1 MMETNIFLQGFNSK
15 KAVNTSEGLNVSL
28 RGKRKLLPTNDVE
41 EVISQNDV
49 YFDER
54 KNSNIIRL
62 TCQVNPICSNV
73 LFNQIT
79 EVVKNEGSPNVSFLN
94 YGIYNGIEVDNN
106 YEISNK
112 IVGKSN
118 IKRNWNITEAIRD
131 TQITNDD
138 YIYHCGADIFNNH
151 LVRSKTFK
159 AVCDPGEKISQD
171 FNTIK
176 DLMRDSLG
184 NQVTDMVYLPVGAGT
199 SSEKRLHVY
208 EIDDI
213 YQYKECVEKRLK
225 QTYNGWLGFEN
236 KSKIKTYKD
245 FGNKS
250 SEAEM
255 EIERPIMYMNG
266 GDFVDMYPDRTLY
279 SFVPKYNKFRN
290 RIEKNWNYCLT
301 YPSSSYTPT
310 IDGDEFSDIIEPLND
325 GLKAIYFNENTIADN
340 GVKQLV
346 IYSIAKH
353 GLAVGDFVNI
363 YRKTKDKETNEDVIE
378 TVLENAKVMEVAD
391 DYIFTVFSDVQISNI
406 WFELSQIEDGK
417 IKIPISSQT
426 ETQSSSSTTYI
437 LDSDTSKY
445 FVKSADTESPRYYV
459 VENKYVNVDDDAQE
473 ISFKKVVNDIECDY
487 YVRIFSKIPNFKYA
501 SADTSNEYEIYKN
514 NGELIKQYQD
524 KEYDFEN
531 HISKLAFARNVYSD
545 DIGEIVFTDD
555 IDISNLKDNLGRP
568 LTSIYLTITKNN
580 KGYKEWYG
588 FDSHIDKDNDK
599 NFTWGKNEIS
609 ASTVEFSHCFGGI
622 TCGLETS
629 YESRYGE
636 NIHSINL
643 LHNITDEDFGLGY
656 NVDIIN
662 GDRDTYPNDDP
673 KYDIDPTEVWF
684 DLDKNYYGDLSYYDN
699 YNAVERHIQ
708 PILHRFNTAQR
719 ECARSSGGSIFA
731 SFIYDEI
738 KMDDYDGSGED
749 TFEVVTATTRSCND
763 KKEGYYYNPHYEIK
777 LKTFDKIKTMMP
789 DFLTMTKKENVGNY
803 KLRITVLENHYLS
816 LGDKCIIYDTNENKH
831 YNCTTV
837 IGDGDDYKTFT
848 CMVHNDNGE
857 MIDHPFN
864 GKDINTLRLFKMD
877 NLDAPSYAKI
887 LKDGTC
893 RVIWR
898 DVVQNGFNL
907 SDKSV
912 EEYPF
917 TNGAFYVNKRVDL
930 YVRRQDPYNLWGLY
944 STSDPKGI
952 EANIDAE
959 DNYVKETEIV
969 C

>member
-94 YGIYNGIEVDNN
+94 YGIIRDENGQ
-106 YEISNK
+106 EIDDVSGK
-112 IVGKSN
+112 IYGKPKS
-118 IKRNWNITEAIRD
+118 KTKWNITEAIRD
-131 TQITNDD
+131 TQISNDE

-159 AVCDPGEKISQD
+159 AVCAFADGTEPSIMD

-176 DLMRDSLG
+176 DLMRNSHG
-184 NQVTDMVYLPVGAGT
+184 SQVTDMVYLPVGAGT
-199 SSEKRLHVY
+199 SNEKRLHVY

-363 YRKTKDKETNEDVIE
+363 YRKTKDEETNEDVIE

-406 WFELSQIEDGK
+406 WFELSA
-417 IKIPISSQT
+417 
-426 ETQSSSSTTYI
+426 STTSVTVGDKVYE
-437 LDSDTSKY
+437 LDSNTNKYFTKTGDTSN
-445 FVKSADTESPRYYV
+445 TRYYV
-459 VENKYVNVDDDAQE
+459 VENKYVNIDDDAQE

-588 FDSHIDKDNDK
+588 FDTTDWEKTD
-599 NFTWGKNEIS
+599 IS
-609 ASTVEFSHCFGGI
+609 ASTVEFSHCFGGV
-622 TCGLETS
+622 TCGLATS
-629 YESRYGE
+629 LESMYGSGI
-636 NIHSINL
+636 NSINMI
-643 LHNITDEDFGLGY
+643 NPEGPIGY
-656 NVDIIN
+656 NIDMIN
-662 GDRDTYPNDDP
+662 GDRDTYPND
-673 KYDIDPTEVWF
+673 YIDPTEVWF

-699 YNAVERHIQ
+699 YNAVERQIQ

-719 ECARSSGGSIFA
+719 ESYWSSESGNFA

-738 KMDDYDGSGED
+738 EFDDYDGGNDFQVNSNKKIEN
-749 TFEVVTATTRSCND
+749 CNN

-789 DFLTMTKKENVGNY
+789 DFLTMTKKDIIGNY

-831 YNCTTV
+831 YDCTTV

-848 CMVHNDNGE
+848 CMVYDDNGE

-917 TNGAFYVNKRVDL
+917 TNGAFYVNKRIDL

>member
-79 EVVKNEGSPNVSFLN
+79 EVVKNEGSPNISFLN
-94 YGIYNGIEVDNN
+94 YGIIRDENGQ
-106 YEISNK
+106 EIDDVSGK
-112 IVGKSN
+112 IYGKPKS
-118 IKRNWNITEAIRD
+118 KTKWNITEAIRD
-131 TQITNDD
+131 TQISNDE

-159 AVCDPGEKISQD
+159 AVCAFADGTEPSIMD

-176 DLMRDSLG
+176 DLMRDSHG
-184 NQVTDMVYLPVGAGT
+184 GQVTDMVYLPVGAGT
-199 SSEKRLHVY
+199 SNEKQLHVY

-245 FGNKS
+245 FGNKN

-406 WFELSQIEDGK
+406 WFELSA
-417 IKIPISSQT
+417 
-426 ETQSSSSTTYI
+426 STTSITVGDKEYT
-437 LDSDTSKY
+437 LDSDTNKY
-445 FVKSADTESPRYYV
+445 FTITSDTASTRYYV
-459 VENKYVNVDDDAQE
+459 VEDKYVNVDDDAQE

-588 FDSHIDKDNDK
+588 FDTTDWKKTD
-599 NFTWGKNEIS
+599 IS

-622 TCGLETS
+622 TCGLATS
-629 YESRYGE
+629 IESMYGSGI
-636 NIHSINL
+636 NSINMI
-643 LHNITDEDFGLGY
+643 NPEGPIGY
-656 NVDIIN
+656 NIDMIN
-662 GDRDTYPNDDP
+662 GDRDTYPND
-673 KYDIDPTEVWF
+673 YIDPTEVWF
-684 DLDKNYYGDLSYYDN
+684 DIDKNYYGDLSYYDN

-719 ECARSSGGSIFA
+719 ESYWSSESGNFA

-738 KMDDYDGSGED
+738 EFDDYDGGNDFQVNSNKKIEN
-749 TFEVVTATTRSCND
+749 CNN

-816 LGDKCIIYDTNENKH
+816 LGDRCIIYDTNENKH
-831 YNCTTV
+831 YDCTTV

-848 CMVHNDNGE
+848 CMVYDDNGE

-917 TNGAFYVNKRVDL
+917 TNGAFYVNKKVDL

>member
-94 YGIYNGIEVDNN
+94 YGIIRDENGQ
-106 YEISNK
+106 EIDDVSGK
-112 IVGKSN
+112 IYGKPKS
-118 IKRNWNITEAIRD
+118 KTKWNITEAIRD
-131 TQITNDD
+131 TQISNDE

-159 AVCDPGEKISQD
+159 AVCAFADGTEPSIMD

-176 DLMRDSLG
+176 DLMRNSHG
-184 NQVTDMVYLPVGAGT
+184 SQVTDMVYLPVGAGT
-199 SSEKRLHVY
+199 SNEKRLHVY

-363 YRKTKDKETNEDVIE
+363 YRKTKDEETNEDVIE

-406 WFELSQIEDGK
+406 WFELSA
-417 IKIPISSQT
+417 
-426 ETQSSSSTTYI
+426 STTSVTVGDKVYE
-437 LDSDTSKY
+437 LDSNTNKYFTKTGDTSN
-445 FVKSADTESPRYYV
+445 TRYYV
-459 VENKYVNVDDDAQE
+459 VENKYVNIDDDAQE

-588 FDSHIDKDNDK
+588 FDTTDWEKTD
-599 NFTWGKNEIS
+599 IS
-609 ASTVEFSHCFGGI
+609 ASTVEFSHCFGGV
-622 TCGLETS
+622 TCGLATS
-629 YESRYGE
+629 LESMYGSE
-636 NIHSINL
+636 INSINMI
-643 LHNITDEDFGLGY
+643 NPEGPIGY
-656 NVDIIN
+656 NIDMIN
-662 GDRDTYPNDDP
+662 GDRDTYPND
-673 KYDIDPTEVWF
+673 YIDPTEVWF

-699 YNAVERHIQ
+699 YNAVERQIQ

-719 ECARSSGGSIFA
+719 ESYWSSESGNFA

-738 KMDDYDGSGED
+738 EFDDYDGGNDFQVNSNKKIEN
-749 TFEVVTATTRSCND
+749 CNN

-789 DFLTMTKKENVGNY
+789 DFLTMTKKDIIGNY

-831 YNCTTV
+831 YNCTTI

-848 CMVHNDNGE
+848 CMVYDDNGE

-917 TNGAFYVNKRVDL
+917 TNGAFYVNKKVDL